1 MMKRWKAMM
10 GLCSMLALA
19 CAPVLAAEGGGEAA
33 KFHKPEEDTS
43 LRFVPVE
50 PNIVT
55 NFQRKDGKK
64 LGVIQVQIQLTTPT
78 NAGVDELYEYL
89 PLLRDKLIVSL
100 SAMSEEQVKNLAER
114 DKVRQNVTA
123 ELRKLLKEQGKDE
136 KALQG
141 ILFTGFMYQ

>member
-1 MMKRWKAMM
+1 M
-10 GLCSMLALA
+10 GLCLGLLTTGPVALA
-19 CAPVLAAEGGGEAA
+19 SEGGSDAA

-64 LGVIQVQIQLTTPT
+64 LGVIQVQVQLATPT
-78 NAGVDELYEYL
+78 NAGVDAIYEYL
-89 PLLRDKLIVSL
+89 PLLRDKLIVLL
-100 SAMSEEQVKNLAER
+100 SSMSEEQVKSLPER
-114 DKVRQNVTA
+114 EKARQGAVA